1 MLEVI
6 KFLFEYTLKFLS
18 MLFTID
24 VGNGITLGIM
34 MCVVFIFLPIV
45 LVVVN
50 AIKTT
55 IIDELDESY
64 DSSRRMLRQDRENK
78 EGVPFRFK
86 NEDRIYKFGKKRY
99 SFRKFN
105 RF

>member
-24 VGNGITLGIM
+24 VGNGITLGVM

-55 IIDELDESY
+55 MIDELDERY
-64 DSSRRMLRQDRENK
+64 DNSKRMSRK
-78 EGVPFRFK
+78 EGVPFRFI
-86 NEDRIYKFGKKRY
+86 NEDRIYKFNNKRY
-99 SFRKFN
+99 MFRKFN
-105 RF
+105 RFR

>member
-24 VGNGITLGIM
+24 VGNGITLGVM

-55 IIDELDESY
+55 MIDELDERY
-64 DSSRRMLRQDRENK
+64 DNSKRISRK
-78 EGVPFRFK
+78 EGVPFRFI
-86 NEDRIYKFGKKRY
+86 NEDRIYKFNNKRY
-99 SFRKFN
+99 MFRKLN
-105 RF
+105 RFR

>member
-24 VGNGITLGIM
+24 VGNGITLGVM

-55 IIDELDESY
+55 IIDELDERY
-64 DSSRRMLRQDRENK
+64 DNSKRISRK
-78 EGVPFRFK
+78 EGVPFRFI
-86 NEDRIYKFGKKRY
+86 NEDRIYKFNNKRY
-99 SFRKFN
+99 MFRKFN
-105 RF
+105 RFR

>member
-24 VGNGITLGIM
+24 VGNGITLGVM

-55 IIDELDESY
+55 MIDELDERY
-64 DSSRRMLRQDRENK
+64 DNSKRISRK
-78 EGVPFRFK
+78 EGVPFRFI
-86 NEDRIYKFGKKRY
+86 NEDRIYKFNNKRY
-99 SFRKFN
+99 MFRKFN
-105 RF
+105 RFR

>member
-6 KFLFEYTLKFLS
+6 KFLFEYTLKVLS

-24 VGNGITLGIM
+24 VGKGITLGVM

-55 IIDELDESY
+55 MIDELDERY
-64 DSSRRMLRQDRENK
+64 DNSKRISRK
-78 EGVPFRFK
+78 EGVPFRFI
-86 NEDRIYKFGKKRY
+86 NEDRIYKFNNKRY
-99 SFRKFN
+99 MFRKFN
-105 RF
+105 RFR